1 MADNQLTLPQ
11 DPDIVEIKNHQAVT
25 TSLVI
30 ADKMDLS
37 HQAILKNIDKYSKE
51 LMELGQVGFEIR
63 DGKTLP
69 QGGKTPGTRYAL
81 LNEQQATFLISLSR
95 NTPKVVQFKLALT
108 KAFFEA
114 RRIIEASKRY
124 TRETKEIRRWYAQEG
139 YKYRERPCVDDFGFT
154 EDRARQTLTFLEDIQ
169 YKRQIA
175 RDQIRALRSLGANDL
190 YTLLD
195 SILEGIMVVN
205 MTIAPCCRARI
216 GR

>member
-1 MADNQLTLPQ
+1 MADNQLTLSQ
-11 DPDIVEIKNHQAVT
+11 DPDIVEIKDHQAVT

-30 ADKMDLS
+30 AEKMDLQ
-37 HQAILKNIDKYSKE
+37 HKNVLQNIDRYSKE
-51 LMELGQVGFEIR
+51 LNELGSVAFETRVGNH
-63 DGKTLP
+63 
-69 QGGKTPGTRYAL
+69 GGTPVRYAL

-139 YKYRERPCVDDFGFT
+139 YKYRERPCMDDFGFT

-195 SILEGIMVVN
+195 SILEGVMVVN